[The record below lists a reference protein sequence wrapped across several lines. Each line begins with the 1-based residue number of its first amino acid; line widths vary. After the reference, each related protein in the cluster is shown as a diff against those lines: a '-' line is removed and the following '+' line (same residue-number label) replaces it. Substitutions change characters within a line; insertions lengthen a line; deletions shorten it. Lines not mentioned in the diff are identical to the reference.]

1 MAAAMSGPAM
11 SGPAMSGRRWRG
23 DEGRRGRRAA
33 TAPAAPGAP
42 LLEVDGLTVR
52 LQVRGAMRAV
62 LRDVA
67 LTVRPG
73 EALGLVGESG
83 SGKSMTARAIDRL
96 LPRGA
101 EVDGTIRFQG
111 QDVRSL
117 AGASLRQYRGQVA
130 MIFQDPRAHV
140 NPVRRIGD
148 YMTEALRTGHGVR
161 AADASHRAID
171 MLSQVGIGGGA
182 RRLRQYPHEL
192 SGGMLQR
199 VMIAAALLT
208 EPRLLLADE
217 PTTALDVT
225 TQAEVMAILDDLR
238 REFGLAMLFITHNLD
253 LAAAICDRTVVMYAG
268 QIVEVRGSALLHT
281 DPLHPYTAALADAR
295 PDITQSADRLRAIPG
310 RPLSAFEA
318 PADQCAFAPR
328 CGFARDAAA
337 LACRHIVELDGG
349 LSRCVRA
356 PDLRGQLGAS
366 TSE

>member
-1 MAAAMSGPAM
+1 VSG
-11 SGPAMSGRRWRG
+11 
-23 DEGRRGRRAA
+23 
-33 TAPAAPGAP
+33 P

-52 LQVRGAMRAV
+52 LDVRDAKRAV

-67 LTVRPG
+67 LAVRQG

-96 LPRGA
+96 LPPGA
-101 EVDGTIRFQG
+101 EVDGRISFDGR
-111 QDVRSL
+111 DVNALS
-117 AGASLRQYRGQVA
+117 GADLRRYRNQVA

-148 YMTEALRTGHGVR
+148 YMTEALRTNLGVSGAEASRR
-161 AADASHRAID
+161 ASD
-171 MLSQVGIGGGA
+171 MLTQVGIDGGT

-199 VMIAAALLT
+199 VMIATALLT

-238 REFGLAMLFITHNLD
+238 HEFGLAMVFITHDLE
-253 LAAAICDRTVVMYAG
+253 LAAAICDRTAVMYAG
-268 QIVEVRGSALLHT
+268 QIVEIRASDRLHG
-281 DPLHPYTAALADAR
+281 DPLHPYTAALAAAR
-295 PDITQSADRLRAIPG
+295 PDIGQTADRLLAIPG

-318 PADQCAFAPR
+318 PADECAFAPR
-328 CGFARDAAA
+328 CGYARDE
-337 LACRHIVELDGG
+337 CRAGLPEITELDGG
-349 LSRCVRA
+349 LSRCIRA
-356 PDLRGQLGAS
+356 HELRGELGAPANA
-366 TSE
+366 